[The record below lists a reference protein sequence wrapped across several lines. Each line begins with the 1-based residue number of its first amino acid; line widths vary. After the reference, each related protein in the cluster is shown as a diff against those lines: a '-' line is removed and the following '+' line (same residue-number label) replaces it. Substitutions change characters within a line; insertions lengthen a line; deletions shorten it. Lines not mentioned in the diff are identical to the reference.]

1 MNWQK
6 EAVNDLKS
14 YIARKQSVESLKERI
29 LDLERRSVK
38 LGGTSNSTPVQGGG
52 NRNEEALVNNIAE
65 RERLTMALTA
75 AQKLV
80 DVIEKG
86 LAVLTLEERLVLE
99 KFYINRPT
107 MYLDRLCDELC
118 CEQATVYRIKDRAL
132 YRFTVAMYGVID
144 L

>member
-65 RERLTMALTA
+65 RERLNMALTA

-80 DVIEKG
+80 DIIEKG
-86 LAVLTLEERLVLE
+86 LAVLTSEERLVLE
-99 KFYINRPT
+99 KFYIDRPT
-107 MYLDRLCDELC
+107 MYLDRLCDELH

-132 YRFTVAMYGVID
+132 YKFTVAMYGVID

>member
-80 DVIEKG
+80 NIIEKG
-86 LAVLTLEERLVLE
+86 LAVLTSEERLVLE
-99 KFYINRPT
+99 KFYIDRPT
-107 MYLDRLCDELC
+107 MYLDRLCDELH

-132 YRFTVAMYGVID
+132 YKFTVAMYGVID